1 MSGVLEMDFMNPS
14 REELTGRSDDTDGE
28 SFRKE
33 ALKVLAGDDQRDRA
47 MFSGVTDQ
55 PVIVAAD
62 IASCATLPDLIPT
75 VWRPHLTKLI
85 LHAVED
91 D

>member
-1 MSGVLEMDFMNPS
+1 MDFMNPS
-14 REELTGRSDDTDGE
+14 PDELRGRTDDTDGE

-33 ALKVLAGDDQRDRA
+33 ALKVLESDDGRDRA
-47 MFSGVTDQ
+47 MFSSVTKQ

-62 IASCATLPDLIPT
+62 IASCATLPDLIPNA
-75 VWRPHLTKLI
+75 WRPHLTKLI
-85 LHAVED
+85 FHAVED